1 MPCASF
7 TETGA
12 VVVEVFVVADVH
24 ATAMIATL
32 ANATAIVRPG
42 ARAMSAECIQPIST

>member
-1 MPCASF
+1 
-7 TETGA
+7 
-12 VVVEVFVVADVH
+12 VEVFVVEDVH